1 MVNQWYDTD
10 NIQWSD
16 SLYYEWATEELSCVY
31 RNNGLIFMATTG
43 GLYIFSDYDLNNYQ
57 VFVPI
62 SGGITSMWVD
72 TISLFIGTNYGI
84 YEIKKSFPQE
94 VNIYVQYPFINSNKI
109 RHIYGDDNVIMSCT
123 NMGVNITKRKS
134 QYTTHSNVID
144 SNKCFVNGNNYYY
157 TTICSGIHSVNKL
170 INNSSDWTIP
180 DIVYTSGNSFLPANI
195 TINDVFVSDNEFL
208 FVATNSGIYIYD
220 ELNDDYYVFGESNNY
235 NSVTADKNSS
245 INVGYMYASTVDPV
259 SSFSVVNLWTKEVTD
274 YYSTNSS
281 GRANSPLVKDGVY
294 DFDVNI

>member
-1 MVNQWYDTD
+1 
-10 NIQWSD
+10 
-16 SLYYEWATEELSCVY
+16 
-31 RNNGLIFMATTG
+31 MATDDLNAICWDSASIYMTTTS
-43 GLYIFSDYDLNNYQ
+43 GLYIYNVLDLENYQ
-57 VFVPI
+57 YFIPI
-62 SGGITSMWVD
+62 EGGANSLWCD
-72 TISLFIGTNYGI
+72 TNNVYIATNTGI
-84 YEIKKSFPQE
+84 YELDKCTPTGFT
-94 VNIYVQYPFINSNKI
+94 IYAEYPFINSNTV
-109 RHIYGDDNVIMSCT
+109 RHIHGNSNIILSCT
-123 NMGVNITKRKS
+123 DVGINITRRSSK
-134 QYTTHSNVID
+134 YTTYCYEDNST
-144 SNKCFVNGNNYYY
+144 KCFVSGNNSCYY
-157 TTICSGIHSVNKL
+157 TTNSSGIYSVNKL
-170 INNSSDWTIP
+170 INNNSNWVIP
-180 DIVYTSGNSFLPANI
+180 DLVYSAGNSFLPANI
-195 TINDVFVSDNEFL
+195 TINDVFVSDNELL